1 MKIFPPLF
9 FLFLF
14 LVLSVGIVS
23 GQDNFVD
30 FNKKDYGFIYRII
43 GEEEGLPSA
52 SIKDVVYDN
61 EGFFWFATNKGL
73 IKYDGLQTQVFDKET
88 IAEFSSNSINNLE
101 LDKYGNLWFGNT
113 LDQLFVRKG
122 DEFKRIKSN
131 VNNNAAVIISLL
143 ADSDGNIWIGTLKH
157 GLYKYANEKMQLIK
171 TSTGQS
177 TQNILSIKE
186 LTLEEKTIL
195 VGTSRGLFKV
205 VNDKLEAYIIPS
217 LPSEWIKSIYMDD
230 SNSLWI
236 GTNKGVALYDGDKG
250 LKKICLPI

>member
-1 MKIFPPLF
+1 M
-9 FLFLF
+9 
-14 LVLSVGIVS
+14 
-23 GQDNFVD
+23 
-30 FNKKDYGFIYRII
+30 
-43 GEEEGLPSA
+43 
-52 SIKDVVYDN
+52 
-61 EGFFWFATNKGL
+61 
-73 IKYDGLQTQVFDKET
+73 
-88 IAEFSSNSINNLE
+88 
-101 LDKYGNLWFGNT
+101 WFGNT